1 MFKYKI
7 LKYSII
13 IFLSIIFLLL
23 LRITYKPLDVSFLN
37 SNSINFKGYIDNFEN
52 ISTEKI
58 VLDFDL
64 LKNRVSLNLG
74 SIKLKKYNKNIS
86 NINARNVSA
95 VIKISNLIKK
105 SIIIE
110 AINISNGNIDIE
122 NITINTG
129 SKEHFSNLLQDIP
142 VKHISLKNIN
152 LNLYKE
158 ESRIAVVNNIN
169 GQIQKKNKNFIFDS
183 FSVDFIEHLDRKSK
197 NKLTINNLLV
207 SNKYTDNYIISIDSL
222 DLNNLESLINIKHF
236 KNIKNFSLKA
246 IIANYNINNKK
257 ISLEGDILF
266 KDKINK
272 INLKGIYNH
281 KILTKALVK
290 INLKNFPLISLIE
303 EKIIKRTKY
312 SLKNVDL
319 NFNGNINL
327 SIDNNKLSNIDLD
340 IASIKKSEFPVI
352 ININNNTLNINKIV
366 LKANYK
372 NNKINIHQLK
382 INSLEGNIY
391 LDGNITNL
399 WKTLDYYFK
408 LELENFNYSNF
419 MNIVNVQYP
428 SINQNQAF
436 TNLIKEAYIK
446 SLVLNVDNREEDLN
460 VTLIQAS
467 IKNTNLEFKENLKL
481 AIPQIN
487 IKSDNDNNIIVNIK
501 SSKLFNDN
509 IHANL
514 SNTEII
520 LDKYSSINDIKNH
533 FEVTTNINTKYNSF
547 YRLISELELEV
558 FKNSYVKSIDGNII
572 GLLKVRKGK
581 NLEGKESL
589 LYDFSAELKNF
600 NLLEEST
607 NEKTFI
613 KFNDFEGELLV
624 DNNGTKIKGKTN
636 INGSIS
642 NVKLFIDNLS
652 IMTAH
657 IDTNAKASS
666 FNFLKKF
673 NYLKSGT
680 SKLNIIITKDLNSK
694 NWKANVKSDVFA
706 SDINLDF
713 INYKKP
719 SNTRG
724 NLTATFF
731 FSGNKITKIK
741 KLNFYTDNIIIKGS
755 LYFDDDIK
763 IKEIKLDEYINE
775 KNNFSAVLTFSKNDN
790 RTMKIDG
797 ASIDLI
803 NFIKINNKKK
813 NNLIFSLNI
822 QKLFYGDKYLGEAI
836 LNAKIKNSLLQ
847 NIEGKLLDKSKPY
860 LHFNDIPY
868 EEKKFKKVLF
878 RIDDL
883 GLFLNKIKLSESFIE
898 GNGDIFIILDKENFN
913 IQSGDINISDSSV
926 KNSSFLARLLQLAS
940 FTGLLEILT
949 NEGIPF
955 NKIVGEFSVNN
966 KVVNIR
972 NLKFKGFSLGGTVKG
987 NINLSNDKI
996 NLEGII
1002 VPAYAINSLIN
1013 KIPLVGQIITGIE
1026 GEGLIGV
1033 NYKAKGTT
1041 DKPVYNINP
1050 LSILTPGI
1058 MRNVFNFLNSD
1069 EITTTK

>member
-1 MFKYKI
+1 M
-7 LKYSII
+7 
-13 IFLSIIFLLL
+13 IFLLL

-37 SNSINFKGYIDNFEN
+37 SNSINLKGYIDNFEN

-169 GQIQKKNKNFIFDS
+169 GVIQKKAKSFIFDS
-183 FSVDFIEHLDRKSK
+183 FSVDFIEHLDRENK

-222 DLNNLESLINIKHF
+222 DLNNLESLINIKYF
-236 KNIKNFSLKA
+236 KKIKNISLKA
-246 IIANYNINNKK
+246 IIANYNIDNKK

-281 KILTKALVK
+281 KILTKALVN
-290 INLKNFPLISLIE
+290 INLNNFPLISLIE
-303 EKIIKRTKY
+303 DKIIKRTKY
-312 SLKNVDL
+312 SLQNVNNL

-352 ININNNTLNINKIV
+352 ININNNTLNINKVV
-366 LKANYK
+366 LKADYR

-382 INSLEGNIY
+382 INTLEGNLY
-391 LDGNITNL
+391 LDGNIKNL

-408 LELENFNYSNF
+408 LELENFNYTNF
-419 MNIVNVQYP
+419 MNIVKVQYP
-428 SINQNQAF
+428 SISQNQAY
-436 TNLIKEAYIK
+436 TYLIKEAYIK

-460 VTLIQAS
+460 VTLIEAS
-467 IKNTNLEFKENLKL
+467 IKNTNLEFKDNLKL
-481 AIPQIN
+481 AIPEIN

-509 IHANL
+509 LYTNL

-520 LDKYSSINDIKNH
+520 LAKYSSINDIKNN

-547 YRLISELELEV
+547 YRLISVFELEV

-581 NLEGKESL
+581 NLESKESL
-589 LYDFSAELKNF
+589 LYDFSAQLKNF

-613 KFNDFEGELLV
+613 KFNDFQGELLV

-642 NVKLFIDNLS
+642 NVRLFIDNSS

-741 KLNFYTDNIIIKGS
+741 KLNFYTDNIIMKGS

-790 RTMKIDG
+790 RTMTIDG

-803 NFIKINNKKK
+803 NFIKVNNKKK

-822 QKLFYGDKYLGEAI
+822 EKLFYGDKYLGEAI

-926 KNSSFLARLLQLAS
+926 KNSSILARLLQLAS

-955 NKIVGEFSVNN
+955 NKIVGEFSVDS
-966 KVVNIR
+966 KVVNISV
-972 NLKFKGFSLGGTVKG
+972 LKFKGFSLGGTVKG

-996 NLEGII
+996 NLEGVI

-1050 LSILTPGI
+1050 LSVLTPGI
-1058 MRNVFNFLNSD
+1058 MRNVFDFLNSN
-1069 EITTTK
+1069 ESTTTK